1 MSVVVPRAPVGS
13 AFWGAAVLAVAWAEL
28 ALQEAYHRVSSSSVG
43 LVVVLATA
51 VLVTAAAALVR
62 RFVSGRC
69 ADVLQRLLV
78 LLALLVAGYW
88 VLGGTLVGLWD
99 GGAHGA
105 MLVAGAGMLLAMALL
120 LRADADRWARARL
133 ALLVAGLLFVGS
145 QPVLGALRAKD
156 LAWPPGFQP
165 HDAVAD
171 AGRVATIVL
180 LLDEL
185 NARNAGPIAEVLRQ
199 QGLQVDTRAVPSVGD
214 GTARVLPA
222 MFTGQLFPEARPC
235 GLTVICSD
243 TLALDFSRIRATR
256 PDIDVVGFYHP
267 YCAIQGLRS
276 CERPAIDLAIFDSR
290 RWQCGLWRR
299 FGWPR
304 GVDAALC
311 RASAVGAW
319 GLMSERVLAGLRRAP
334 TLTRGGLLFAHLPL
348 PHPPGHSDDGALA
361 QHYDANLLRAASALS
376 QTLRSAAGNGLAL
389 RVLIFSDH
397 PLRQPAWCRGYPGF
411 FSGVCVPVDRL
422 LDDKVPLI
430 VAGATTPDL
439 GAHSSNLNV
448 FALMAGWVAR

>member
-1 MSVVVPRAPVGS
+1 MRAVAPRAPVVGL
-13 AFWGAAVLAVAWAEL
+13 FWGAAMLAVAWAEL

-51 VLVTAAAALVR
+51 VLVTAAAMLVR
-62 RFVSGRC
+62 RFASGWP

-88 VLGGTLVGLWD
+88 ILGGTLVGLWD
-99 GGAHGA
+99 GGARSA
-105 MLVAGAGMLLAMALL
+105 MLIAGAGMLLAMTLL
-120 LRADADRWARARL
+120 LRANADLWARACL

-145 QPVLGALRAKD
+145 QPVLGALRAKH
-156 LAWPPGFQP
+156 LAWPPGFQTQ
-165 HDAVAD
+165 DAAAD

-199 QGLQVDTRAVPSVGD
+199 QGLQVAIRAVPSIGD

-222 MFTGQLFPEARPC
+222 MFTGQLFPDAKPC
-235 GLTVICSD
+235 GLTTICSGNQ
-243 TLALDFSRIRATR
+243 ALDFSRIQATR

-299 FGWPR
+299 FGWPH
-304 GVDAALC
+304 GVDAAAC
-311 RASAVGAW
+311 RAAAVGAW
-319 GLMSERVLAGLRRAP
+319 GVMSERVLAGLRRAP
-334 TLTRGGLLFAHLPL
+334 ALTQGGLLFAHLPL
-348 PHPPGHSDDGALA
+348 PHPPGHSGDGALA
-361 QHYDANLLRAASALS
+361 QHYDANLLRAASAVG
-376 QTLRSAAGNGLAL
+376 QTLRTAAGHGLAL

-411 FSGVCVPVDRL
+411 FSGTCVPVERL
-422 LDDKVPLI
+422 VDDKVPMI

-439 GAHSSNLNV
+439 SVHTSNLNV
-448 FALMAGWVAR
+448 FALMAGWITR